1 MEGTRKTRDIR
12 DILAVLLLV
21 VMVFSVIIAF
31 RKESA
36 EDYDASF
43 RKGIALGLKRAIADY
58 GILLGEIPNK
68 EYEELR
74 NKEDEMIAEFSIQKV
89 QEFNKYLNE
98 LTGLSDED
106 LYEEISDG
114 DTFITGYMIQIQKNL
129 IDMSWGSGIMEEQ
142 LYLDINDVYEELIFK
157 ETITPNDVQKY
168 LDKVAEIV
176 EGRLETEGDSD
187 FSYPHLLKK

>member
-1 MEGTRKTRDIR
+1 MKGTRKTRN
-12 DILAVLLLV
+12 ILAVLLLV

-31 RKESA
+31 GEKSA

-43 RKGIALGLKRAIADY
+43 RKGIALGIKRAIADY

-68 EYEELR
+68 EYEELG

-89 QEFNKYLNE
+89 QEFNKYLNG

-106 LYEEISDG
+106 LYEEIPDG

-129 IDMSWGSGIMEEQ
+129 IDMSWGAGIIEEQ
-142 LYLDINDVYEELIFK
+142 FYWDINDVYEEFVSK
-157 ETITPNDVQKY
+157 KTITSNDVQKY
-168 LDKVAEIV
+168 LEKVAKIV
-176 EGRLETEGDSD
+176 EERLETEGDSD

>member
-1 MEGTRKTRDIR
+1 
-12 DILAVLLLV
+12 
-21 VMVFSVIIAF
+21 
-31 RKESA
+31 
-36 EDYDASF
+36 
-43 RKGIALGLKRAIADY
+43 
-58 GILLGEIPNK
+58 
-68 EYEELR
+68 
-74 NKEDEMIAEFSIQKV
+74 MIEEFSIQNV

-98 LTGLSDED
+98 LTGLPDED
-106 LYEEISDG
+106 LYKKIPDE

-176 EGRLETEGDSD
+176 EGRLETERDSD
-187 FSYPHLLKK
+187 FSYPHFILNKLHIKFIKNIAFFKN